1 MTVPH
6 VPILS
11 PAQLPISLGTPLD
24 GRSKTVVSDLINLYG
39 FGGASIAYAVTYLL
53 YLLWA
58 SIYFGNRFKFFEK
71 G

>member
-24 GRSKTVVSDLINLYG
+24 GRSKIVVSDLINPYG
-39 FGGASIAYAVTYLL
+39 FVVFRGYGVSSDQESVSYTHLTL
-53 YLLWA
+53 PTT
-58 SIYFGNRFKFFEK
+58 
-71 G
+71 